1 MQQISTDLYDRN
13 LFTEYDG
20 YDASGRMN
28 PVAQYSTIG
37 RRPYGTYANVPY
49 PVFWRGNFVLKANFT
64 GTTQQ
69 LVASP
74 FKG

>member
-49 PVFWRGNFVLKANFT
+49 PVF
-64 GTTQQ
+64 
-69 LVASP
+69 
-74 FKG
+74 